1 MTEPFVH
8 LHLHSEFSIADGT
21 VRIPALIEQCVQDDM
36 PAVALTDLGIDSLM
50 ALEVMVSLSKKYQ
63 IEIPEE
69 EFAPLEN
76 VNDAVDLVMEHVKSG
91 KAVGHAQAS

>member
-1 MTEPFVH
+1 MNKQQPTPDEVRTEIKRLV
-8 LHLHSEFSIADGT
+8 ADVT
-21 VRIPALIEQCVQDDM
+21 ETESDEISDTASF
-36 PAVALTDLGIDSLM
+36 AFDLDLDSLM

-76 VNDAVDLVMEHVKSG
+76 VNDAVDLVMEYVKSG
-91 KAVGHAQAS
+91 KAVDHAQAS